1 MAHHIYHHHQPR
13 IALGLICLALQA
25 GCLSAPVAPAP
36 PIPVPQTIV
45 VAPAVSYWQGAIH
58 QCVLAQSNIGI
69 LVDIR
74 QPGQE
79 PLAAN
84 EWLLSGADPGSRDA
98 YDLGTDTLK
107 LIVHPDSPLTGLT
120 SQQTAGIYTGFIR
133 TWGEVDSNLPEEQ
146 RSRAIHY
153 YSYPA
158 ADELAQLFSSSI
170 LNGEQPNLRTVEAP
184 DPTAVIRAV
193 SADPDG
199 IGYIPAR
206 WMTSTVKAITLDF
219 TPTFQLSLSVGAP
232 PDSAGQT
239 FIACLQKA
247 AVK

>member
-1 MAHHIYHHHQPR
+1 MARHIYRHHQPR
-13 IALGLICLALQA
+13 IALALVCLTLQA
-25 GCLSAPVAPAP
+25 GCLSAPTAAAPA
-36 PIPVPQTIV
+36 IPVPQTV
-45 VAPAVSYWQGAIH
+45 VLAPAESYWQGAIH
-58 QCVLAQSNIGI
+58 QCVLTQPDIGI

-84 EWLLSGADPGSRDA
+84 EWLLSAADPGQREA

-107 LIVHPDSPLTGLT
+107 LIVHPGSPLTNLT
-120 SQQTAGIYTGFIR
+120 TRQAAGIYTGFIR
-133 TWGEVDSNLPEEQ
+133 TWGEVDASLPEEQ
-146 RSRAIHY
+146 RSRTIHY
-153 YSYPA
+153 YGYPA
-158 ADELAQLFSSSI
+158 ADELAQLFSASI

-206 WMTSTVKAITLDF
+206 WMTSAVKALDLDVS
-219 TPTFQLSLSVGAP
+219 PTFQLSLSVGAP